1 MSSPEASEVVDEI
14 LTDLLTQVCSPQPP
28 PPPAPTVPP
37 EDVGGPHFDLCYM
50 SREVCDL
57 LNCFS
62 LRPAGVH
69 IEVCQVKCL
78 EQQASGECHS
88 HSRAWSYLLFFRG
101 WIMPY

>member
-14 LTDLLTQVCSPQPP
+14 LTDLLTQVCSPRPAPP
-28 PPPAPTVPP
+28 PTVPP
-37 EDVGGPHFDLCYM
+37 EDVGGPQFDLCYM

-78 EQQASGECHS
+78 EQQASG
-88 HSRAWSYLLFFRG
+88 
-101 WIMPY
+101 IDVTVTTI